1 MKLKLTRNTQI
12 GLTVAGVL
20 LYGALGW
27 MLLVSPQGGKLSSVK
42 EETAA
47 VEAQIVQARI
57 ASRRTVEKVEPIR
70 VADLFR
76 LSKAMPD
83 QTDMP
88 GVLLELNRI
97 ARDSGIVF
105 DSIVPGPSSE
115 LGGFRT
121 VPVDLVFQGNYYDL
135 ADFLFRSRSL
145 VGVRDGE
152 LEASGRLFNVLNIEF
167 SEASTRFPEIRAA
180 LKLEA
185 YVYGSAGA
193 PAAAAAPPAT
203 PAPAAGAVPP
213 EGLPVPDVAPTAVGA
228 TP

>member
-12 GLTVAGVL
+12 GLTVAGVVA
-20 LYGALGW
+20 YGAAGW
-27 MLLVSPQGGKLSSVK
+27 LLLVSPQGGKLQSVK
-42 EETAA
+42 EETAV

-57 ASRRTVEKVEPIR
+57 ASKRTAERVEPIR

-88 GVLLELNRI
+88 GVLLELNRV

-105 DSIVPGPSSE
+105 DSIVPGPSSD
-115 LGGFRT
+115 LNGFRT
-121 VPVDLVFQGNYYDL
+121 VPVDLIFQGNYYDL

-152 LEASGRLFNVLNIEF
+152 LEASGRLFNVLSIEF
-167 SEASTRFPEIRAA
+167 SEATTSFPEIRAA

-185 YVYGSAGA
+185 YTYGAA
-193 PAAAAAPPAT
+193 TTPAAAT
-203 PAPAAGAVPP
+203 PAPAVTPPATGGVPP

-228 TP
+228 MP

>member
-12 GLTVAGVL
+12 GLTVGGVL
-20 LYGALGW
+20 LYGAVGW
-27 MLLVSPQGGKLSSVK
+27 MLLVSPQGGNLASVK
-42 EETAA
+42 EETTA

-57 ASRRTVEKVEPIR
+57 ASKRTVEKVEPIR

-167 SEASTRFPEIRAA
+167 SEATTRFPEIRAA

-185 YVYGSAGA
+185 YVYG
-193 PAAAAAPPAT
+193 AAAAPAGAAPPPAT
-203 PAPAAGAVPP
+203 EAPATGAVPP